1 MSNFSIF
8 GTLKK
13 VSEIFDLDLR
23 SLRWG
28 VVLLFILFPGFT
40 TSSYLVLSIV
50 FMFIKRKHN
59 DKDTFYHQSHNE
71 HVDKKDEE
79 TDNNRNYFDLF

>member
-1 MSNFSIF
+1 MINFSIF

-13 VSEIFDLDLR
+13 ISEIFDLDLR

-28 VVLLFILFPGFT
+28 VVLLFILFPGFV

-50 FMFIKRKHN
+50 FMFIKRKHD

-71 HVDKKDEE
+71 HVGKDEK
-79 TDNNRNYFDLF
+79 TDDNRNYFDLF